1 MHLLSLNSNNS
12 MFNRRRFFAFAGGAA
27 GLSRALMASPQ
38 TTLDEEN
45 DLAGTGVSRR
55 HQMYKVRVEA
65 ARSHLLEKI
74 PVHLSNGDERRFPSR
89 IGNFSKGLPHDQYGE
104 VDSDAYNA
112 LLEALSSGNPADFER
127 IPMGGVPLVNP
138 QSGLCF
144 DMEGIDSH
152 QTFLPPAPEVASA
165 SRAGEAVELYWQAL
179 LRDVPF
185 SQYATHPLA
194 GEAIDELNRLQSF
207 HGARDPVSGGITPQ
221 TLFRGFTRQ
230 DLVGPYISQFLYF
243 PLPYGAAQVNQQ
255 FQTTLSVDAGGS
267 DWLTDYGAWLACQ
280 NGQGPFENNRYDPV
294 RRHIRCGRDIGQY
307 VHVDVLFEAYFNA
320 CLWLIDNGAPLS
332 ATNPYG
338 RSRTQTGFGTFGSP
352 HIKSTLAEVASRALK
367 GVWFQKWFVHRVLRP
382 EEFGGLV
389 HNTLAKARSYPLH
402 LDILNSKCVQ
412 HVFSRYGTH
421 LLPHAFPEGCPQHP
435 SYGQGHG
442 AVAGAC
448 ATIVKAFFDESWVIQ
463 NPVVATDDGLS
474 LVPYTGSDA
483 AQLTVGGEIN
493 KVAANIAIGR
503 NHAGVHWR
511 SDYEASLR
519 LGEQIAISVLR
530 DQRTTYSE
538 NFSGFV
544 FTSFDGERVTV

>member
-1 MHLLSLNSNNS
+1 MHFLSCNSNS
-12 MFNRRRFFAFAGGAA
+12 SVFNRRRFFALAGGAV
-27 GLSRALMASPQ
+27 GVSRALNASPQ
-38 TTLDEEN
+38 TAPDEEGR
-45 DLAGTGVSRR
+45 GTGPGVSRR
-55 HQMYKVRVEA
+55 QQMYNVRVEA
-65 ARSHLLEKI
+65 AHSHLLERI
-74 PVHLSNGDERRFPSR
+74 PEHLNNGDERRFPSR

-104 VDSDAYNA
+104 VDPDAYNA
-112 LLEALSSGNPADFER
+112 LLDALSSGNPADYER

-138 QSGLCF
+138 QSGICF
-144 DMEGIDSH
+144 DLEGIDSH
-152 QTFLPPAPEVASA
+152 QTFLPPAPGVASA
-165 SRAGEAVELYWQAL
+165 WRAGEAVELYWQAL

-185 SQYATHPLA
+185 SQYASHPLA
-194 GEAIDELNRLQSF
+194 GEAIRELNRLQSF
-207 HGARDPVSGGITPQ
+207 HGPRDPLRGGITPQ

-243 PLPYGAAQVNQQ
+243 PLQYGAAEVTQQ
-255 FQTTLSVDAGGS
+255 FQTTLAVEAGGS
-267 DWLTDYGAWLACQ
+267 DWLTDYGSWLACR
-280 NGQGPFENNRYDPV
+280 NGQGPFGANRYDPV
-294 RRHIRCGRDIGQY
+294 RRYLRCGRDIGQY

-332 ATNPYG
+332 PTNPYL

-367 GVWFQKWFVHRVLRP
+367 GVWFQKWFVHRALRP

-389 HNTLAKARSYPLH
+389 HNTLAKTRSYPLH
-402 LDILNSKCVQ
+402 SDILNSKCVQ

-442 AVAGAC
+442 TVAGAC
-448 ATIVKAFFDESWVIQ
+448 ATIVKAFFDESWAIP
-463 NPVVATDDGLS
+463 NPVVPSDDGLS
-474 LVPYTGSDA
+474 LLPYTGSDA
-483 AQLTVGGEIN
+483 GQLTVGGEIN
-493 KVAANIAIGR
+493 KAAANIAIGR

-511 SDYEASLR
+511 SDYQASLR

-530 DQRTTYSE
+530 DQRTTYTE
-538 NFSGFV
+538 NFSGFA